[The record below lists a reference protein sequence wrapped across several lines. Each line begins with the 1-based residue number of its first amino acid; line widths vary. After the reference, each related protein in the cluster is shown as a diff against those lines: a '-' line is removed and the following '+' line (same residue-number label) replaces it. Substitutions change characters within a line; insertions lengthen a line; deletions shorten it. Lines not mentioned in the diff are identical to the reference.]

1 MTEKGSGTGV
11 SVQSG
16 EGADARVVPV
26 ARFAGLTKPA
36 VAKGPATAPI
46 IPGVLIL
53 ARLGIARRILMPEAL
68 LVTRQRKLR
77 SPKQLKWSPEIWC
90 ENCRGLGACENL
102 RLRLLF

>member
-26 ARFAGLTKPA
+26 ALFTGVTKPA

-46 IPGVLIL
+46 IP
-53 ARLGIARRILMPEAL
+53 
-68 LVTRQRKLR
+68 
-77 SPKQLKWSPEIWC
+77 
-90 ENCRGLGACENL
+90 
-102 RLRLLF
+102 